1 MKRSAFVVAF
11 LTAFVA
17 MPAAAQEGPKIS
29 HGARAGVP
37 YSPAVQVG
45 NIFWLS
51 GKIGATGE
59 TRGMTEGRT
68 AAETH
73 NIMGQFEELLAEHDM
88 DLSNVVRG
96 VVYLTDLDAYAEMN
110 EAYGSYFPTDAPSRV
125 TLEVSNLVAGAAIE
139 ISFIAVKN

>member
-1 MKRSAFVVAF
+1 VKSTTFVLAFLAAFVVAP
-11 LTAFVA
+11 V
-17 MPAAAQEGPKIS
+17 AAQEGPKIA
-29 HGARAGVP
+29 HGSVAGRP

-51 GKIGATGE
+51 GKIGASAE
-59 TRGMTEGRT
+59 TRAMTEGRV

-73 NIMGQFEELLAEHDM
+73 NIMGSFQELLAEHGM

-96 VVYLTDLDAYAEMN
+96 VVYLTDIADYAEMN
-110 EAYGSYFPTDAPSRV
+110 EAYGSYFPSDAPSRV
-125 TLEVSNLVAGAAIE
+125 TVAVADLVANSAIE